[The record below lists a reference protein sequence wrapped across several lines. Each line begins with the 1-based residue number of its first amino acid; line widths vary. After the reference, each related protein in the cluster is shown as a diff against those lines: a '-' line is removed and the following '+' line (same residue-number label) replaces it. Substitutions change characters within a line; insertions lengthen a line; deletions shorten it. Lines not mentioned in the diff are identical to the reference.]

1 MLLTKKNFIFKKI
14 VDLISVWFGK
24 ALNYIFLPAINDHK
38 PRQNI
43 KKLFQIWF
51 LFRLKKY

>member
-24 ALNYIFLPAINDHK
+24 ALNYIFLPAVNDHK
-38 PRQNI
+38 PRKNI